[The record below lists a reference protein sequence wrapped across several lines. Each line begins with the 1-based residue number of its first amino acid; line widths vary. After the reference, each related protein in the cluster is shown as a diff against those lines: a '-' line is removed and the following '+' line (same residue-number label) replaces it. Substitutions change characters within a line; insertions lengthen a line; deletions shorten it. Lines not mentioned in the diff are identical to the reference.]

1 VEKAIIA
8 FADYSGKTFGGGRMT
23 EEKKDF
29 DQVMSESKSELEA
42 LRAEL
47 NDLMV
52 RFGLRSLR
60 LYQTGKNEPLKR
72 SEISSLVKYE
82 LDNAVADLAVPSNI
96 EAIIK
101 KTAAEWEKQQK

>member
-1 VEKAIIA
+1 
-8 FADYSGKTFGGGRMT
+8 MT
-23 EEKKDF
+23 GEKKSF
-29 DQVMSESKSELEA
+29 DKAMSESKNELEA

-52 RFGLRSLR
+52 KFGLRALR
-60 LYQTGKNEPLKR
+60 LYQTGRIEPLKR
-72 SEISSLVKYE
+72 NEITPLVKYE
-82 LDNAVADLAVPSNI
+82 LNNALADLAEPSNI